1 MQHPGTMPDDVPVSH
16 VEGDTGHPEGR
27 DMKEDTETMRSRLVY
42 LSRKRGIL
50 EMEMLLSTFIDAG
63 KLKHMSREDMQQY
76 DRVSITSLSIEGSY

>member
-1 MQHPGTMPDDVPVSH
+1 
-16 VEGDTGHPEGR
+16 
-27 DMKEDTETMRSRLVY
+27 MKEDTETMRSRLVY

-50 EMEMLLSTFIDAG
+50 EMEMLLSTFIDSG